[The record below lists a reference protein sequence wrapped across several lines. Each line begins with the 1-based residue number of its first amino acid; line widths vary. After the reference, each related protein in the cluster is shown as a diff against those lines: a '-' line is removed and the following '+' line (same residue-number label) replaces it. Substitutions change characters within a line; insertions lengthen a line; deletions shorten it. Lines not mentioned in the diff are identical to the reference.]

1 MIDQDGYR
9 LGVGFILQQ
18 ASTERLGKI
27 LLAERLGKP
36 GAWQFPQGGIQPNER
51 PIEAMYRELYEELGL
66 QPEDVVILKESGDWH
81 RYELPDAY
89 QIIEGER
96 VKGQTQRWFLLK
108 LMSDDHRINLS
119 STDVQEFGA
128 WRWANYWEILDT
140 VVEFKRAL
148 YQAVLTEFA
157 AD

>member
-9 LGVGFILQQ
+9 LGVGIILQQ
-18 ASTERLGKI
+18 ASAPHVGNI

-36 GAWQFPQGGIQPNER
+36 GAWQFPQGGIQANER

-66 QPEDVVILKESGDWH
+66 KPDDVVILKETADWH
-81 RYELPDAY
+81 RYELPKVY

-96 VKGQTQRWFLLK
+96 VKGQKQRWFLLK
-108 LMSDDHRINLS
+108 LISDDGRINLS
-119 STDVQEFGA
+119 CTDVQEFGA

-157 AD
+157 A